1 MPEKP
6 GLVFLVDEHPLPDV
20 RDMLE
25 RVQAANQLV
34 EVLADGIQLI
44 LQRDH
49 VRIEIVEGPVTEV
62 HDDRLSQHSV
72 ARVFAQ

>member
-49 VRIEIVEGPVTEV
+49 VRIEIVEGPVTKV
-62 HDDRLSQHSV
+62 HDDRLSQHGV
-72 ARVFAQ
+72 ARIFAQ

>member
-6 GLVFLVDEHPLPDV
+6 GFVFLVDEHPLPDV

-25 RVQAANQLV
+25 RIQAAHQLV
-34 EVLADGIQLI
+34 EVLTDGIQLI

-62 HDDRLSQHSV
+62 HDDRFSQHGV
-72 ARVFAQ
+72 AGIFAQ